1 MTLSLFEQA
10 FGTKDLYSV
19 LFDKN
24 DNNNT
29 DTEEVPSSEDNNS
42 FSPSQLRKAYYK
54 KAKQYHPDRQHQNS
68 VDNDDAKRKFQ
79 AISWAYSVLKDP
91 KKRELYDTEG
101 IIDEFDDDMDD
112 DNEDGQKKSWKDYF
126 DLIFGKVST
135 SDIDSFAEKY
145 KMSDE
150 EEKDVLQNYV
160 KFKGNLKKMLGF
172 VMLSEERDVARWIE
186 DYIQPAIDRNEV
198 ENYEK
203 TLNKT
208 RAQVEKKILPI
219 KNNTASSTIK
229 KKKQKQNQKNGTATA
244 TATATTSTTYDDA
257 SIIDPDETETETEES
272 EGDNDDNDEQPKNLQ
287 KKKKVVPHKATK
299 SSAAPKA
306 KIKKQQQMKKKK
318 SNKAS
323 SEDSLI
329 AAIRNKN
336 RGGGTTNPFA
346 SIAAKYGV
354 SAVDDDDNDPLDDA
368 QFEKLQS
375 KYKNQKGK

>member
-1 MTLSLFEQA
+1 
-10 FGTKDLYSV
+10 
-19 LFDKN
+19 
-24 DNNNT
+24 
-29 DTEEVPSSEDNNS
+29 
-42 FSPSQLRKAYYK
+42 
-54 KAKQYHPDRQHQNS
+54 
-68 VDNDDAKRKFQ
+68 
-79 AISWAYSVLKDP
+79 
-91 KKRELYDTEG
+91 
-101 IIDEFDDDMDD
+101 
-112 DNEDGQKKSWKDYF
+112 
-126 DLIFGKVST
+126 
-135 SDIDSFAEKY
+135 
-145 KMSDE
+145 
-150 EEKDVLQNYV
+150 
-160 KFKGNLKKMLGF
+160 MLGF

-229 KKKQKQNQKNGTATA
+229 KKTQKQNQKNGTTTA

-287 KKKKVVPHKATK
+287 KKKKVVPYKATK

-336 RGGGTTNPFA
+336 RGSGTTNPFA

>member
-1 MTLSLFEQA
+1 MNLIDLFVFVVGLFVQPTNFYSTHTHTHTQTHTQNILQHVLS
-10 FGTKDLYSV
+10 Y
-19 LFDKN
+19 
-24 DNNNT
+24 
-29 DTEEVPSSEDNNS
+29 
-42 FSPSQLRKAYYK
+42 R
-54 KAKQYHPDRQHQNS
+54 YHTTI
-68 VDNDDAKRKFQ
+68 
-79 AISWAYSVLKDP
+79 IS
-91 KKRELYDTEG
+91 
-101 IIDEFDDDMDD
+101 
-112 DNEDGQKKSWKDYF
+112 
-126 DLIFGKVST
+126 
-135 SDIDSFAEKY
+135 
-145 KMSDE
+145 
-150 EEKDVLQNYV
+150 
-160 KFKGNLKKMLGF
+160 NLKKMLGF

-229 KKKQKQNQKNGTATA
+229 KKKQKQNKKNGTTTA

>member
-229 KKKQKQNQKNGTATA
+229 KKKQKQNKKNGTTTA

>member
-19 LFDKN
+19 LFD
-24 DNNNT
+24 NNNNN
-29 DTEEVPSSEDNNS
+29 DTEEVPSSVDNTS

-68 VDNDDAKRKFQ
+68 VDNNDAKRKFQ

-101 IIDEFDDDMDD
+101 IIDEFDEDMDD
-112 DNEDGQKKSWKDYF
+112 DNEDGKKKSWKDYF

-229 KKKQKQNQKNGTATA
+229 KKTQKQNQKNGTTTA

-375 KYKNQKGK
+375 KYNNQKGK